1 MIVTI
6 DPNKLGCGVAVWN
19 ETESKL
25 VEALYVE
32 CEASTGDKTHYASDA
47 RLAWCVGEVKRKYDT
62 PLSGRVHAIIERP
75 RVYPGVSQKDLNDL
89 IDVACVGAAC
99 ATFFKSVDTVYPS
112 EWKGTVK
119 KRVML
124 ERIRVKLT
132 AEEEKCVKW
141 SNKSNNEDILDAI
154 GIGLWHFGR
163 LNQKVYPGAG
173 K

>member
-47 RLAWCVGEVKRKYDT
+47 RLAWCVVRSSASTTRLSPVAFT
-62 PLSGRVHAIIERP
+62 PSSSDRAST
-75 RVYPGVSQKDLNDL
+75 PGVSQKDLNDL
-89 IDVACVGAAC
+89 IDVAFQVGAAC
-99 ATFFKSVDTVYPS
+99 ATFFKSVDTVYPP

-119 KRVML
+119 KGHARAHQEQADRRGREVR
-124 ERIRVKLT
+124 EVEQQVEQR
-132 AEEEKCVKW
+132 
-141 SNKSNNEDILDAI
+141 DILDAI